1 MTLPV
6 YSFSMTL
13 PVYSFSMT
21 LPVYSFSMTLPVY
34 SSSMTLPV
42 YSFNK
47 TLLRDRSVHAGSRAD
62 CAGYKN
68 GNGESRILTWHTF
81 NTAHCAVCNN
91 RTFLLILRK
100 ITSFGCRYRHEH
112 AKNISGIKKQNKQ
125 KTFIYFSLKKVH
137 CTNWEFMNLFL
148 NIMFCV
154 RLTLFKIFFLAFFF
168 FFLFFFLL
176 LFSG

>member
-1 MTLPV
+1 MTLPVYSFSMTLPVYSSSMTLPV

-125 KTFIYFSLKKVH
+125 KTFIY
-137 CTNWEFMNLFL
+137 LF
-148 NIMFCV
+148 
-154 RLTLFKIFFLAFFF
+154 IFI
-168 FFLFFFLL
+168 
-176 LFSG
+176 

>member
-13 PVYSFSMT
+13 PVYSFSMA
-21 LPVYSFSMTLPVY
+21 
-34 SSSMTLPV
+34 LPV

-47 TLLRDRSVHAGSRAD
+47 TLLRDRSVYACSRAD

-81 NTAHCAVCNN
+81 STAHCAVCNN
-91 RTFLLILRK
+91 RAFLLILRK

-112 AKNISGIKKQNKQ
+112 AKNISGVQKIKIKNFFFGKG
-125 KTFIYFSLKKVH
+125 SLHELRVYELVFKYK
-137 CTNWEFMNLFL
+137 
-148 NIMFCV
+148 IMFYV
-154 RLTLFKIFFLAFFF
+154 RFNAFFSC
-168 FFLFFFLL
+168 FFLL
-176 LFSG
+176 LFSFFSFFFFFLADSSFFE